1 MSRFLSVKTPGGP
14 IWVEV
19 PEGADTESV
28 ELVAN
33 RREISRSFEA
43 SAQALKQNAQYLIDL
58 MSSLG
63 PQEVEVTFGMSVG
76 VEASTPVFALAKVN
90 GEASYTVTLKWQADS
105 KSGEPPQPGSQTD
118 RDSKQQ

>member
-1 MSRFLSVKTPGGP
+1 MSRFLSVDTPGGP
-14 IWVEV
+14 IWVEA
-19 PEGADTESV
+19 PDTEDTESV

-33 RREISRSFEA
+33 RKDIHRTFEE

-63 PQEVEVTFGMSVG
+63 PKEVEVTFGISVG

-90 GEASYTVTLKWQADS
+90 GEASYTVKLKWQSEDKPKGRS
-105 KSGEPPQPGSQTD
+105 KAESNVNKD
-118 RDSKQQ
+118 

>member
-14 IWVEV
+14 IWVEAPDV
-19 PEGADTESV
+19 EDIESV

-33 RREISRSFEA
+33 RRDIHNSFEA
-43 SAQALKQNAQYLIDL
+43 SAEALKQNAEYLINL

-76 VEASTPVFALAKVN
+76 VEASTPVFALAQVN
-90 GEASYTVTLKWQADS
+90 GEASYTVTLKW
-105 KSGEPPQPGSQTD
+105 KSGNQSEKDPNDLPQTE
-118 RDSKQQ
+118 RDINKK

>member
-1 MSRFLSVKTPGGP
+1 MSHFLSVKTPGGP

-19 PEGADTESV
+19 PDGEDTDSV

-33 RREISRSFEA
+33 RRDIPHTFEA
-43 SAQALKQNAQYLIDL
+43 SAQALKKNAQYLINL

-76 VEASTPVFALAKVN
+76 VEASTPVFALAQVN
-90 GEASYTVTLKWQADS
+90 GEASYTVTLKWQS
-105 KSGEPPQPGSQTD
+105 GNQPEGKNKKSSQAECD
-118 RDSKQQ
+118 INQN

>member
-1 MSRFLSVKTPGGP
+1 MSQFLSVETPGGP

-19 PEGADTESV
+19 PDGEDTESV

-33 RREISRSFEA
+33 KRDIHRTFEA
-43 SAQALKQNAQYLIDL
+43 SAQALKKNAQYLINL

-76 VEASTPVFALAKVN
+76 VEASVPVFALAQAN
-90 GEASYTVTLKWQADS
+90 GEASYTVTLKWQSGNHS
-105 KSGEPPQPGSQTD
+105 KKEGKESSQAESD
-118 RDSKQQ
+118 INNN